1 MKIQF
6 LGTAAAE
13 GFPGSF
19 CNCEYCQNVRNLGEK
34 YYRTRCQS
42 IIDGKI
48 LIDMPADTYYHFLK
62 YGIRGDQIETV
73 IFTHT
78 HADHF
83 YQKELDM
90 RGAGYG
96 KNMEVEKLNLLIPA
110 NATEKIDRL
119 GKHTKDIMNVVVA
132 EPYKT
137 VKFGDY
143 EITPLKARHGYGAID
158 ANIYLIKKGDKSFLY
173 GHDTGYFYDEVF
185 DYLKD
190 NNVYLNGLTLDCCY
204 ASLPIS
210 DEGAHM
216 GYPNN
221 ERVLNRLEELGV
233 IDKNTKRVINHFS
246 HNVNPVQEVIEKES
260 KHLNC
265 IVAYDGMTLEI

>member
-19 CNCEYCQNVRNLGEK
+19 CNCKYCKNVRELGEK
-34 YYRTRCQS
+34 YYRTRTQTL
-42 IIDGKI
+42 IDGKL

-62 YGIRGDQIETV
+62 NGIRGDQIESV

-78 HADHF
+78 HGDHF
-83 YQKELDM
+83 YIKELDM

-96 KNMEVEKLNLLIPA
+96 KDMEVQKLNVLIPK
-110 NATEKIDRL
+110 NAKIEADNL
-119 GKHTKDIMNVVVA
+119 GNHTKDITNIIVA
-132 EPYKT
+132 EPYET
-137 VKFGDY
+137 VKLGEY
-143 EITPLKARHGYGAID
+143 QVTPLKAKHGYGAID
-158 ANIYLIKKGDKSFLY
+158 ANIYLIKKGDKTFLY
-173 GHDTGYFYDEVF
+173 GHDTGYLFDEVF
-185 DYLKD
+185 DYLKE

-216 GYPNN
+216 GYPNV

-246 HNVNPVQEVIEKES
+246 HNVNPLQNVLEEES
-260 KHLNC
+260 KHLNS
-265 IVAYDGMTLEI
+265 IVAYDGMVLEI

>member
-34 YYRTRCQS
+34 YFRTRCQS

-96 KNMEVEKLNLLIPA
+96 KNMEVQKLNLLIPA

-260 KHLNC
+260 EHLNC

>member
-34 YYRTRCQS
+34 YFRTRCQS

-96 KNMEVEKLNLLIPA
+96 KNMEVQKLNLLIPA

>member
-34 YYRTRCQS
+34 YFRTRCQS

-260 KHLNC
+260 EHLNC

>member
-48 LIDMPADTYYHFLK
+48 LIDMPADTYFHFLK

-83 YQKELDM
+83 YPNELDM

-96 KNMEVEKLNLLIPA
+96 KNMEVQKLNLLIPKD
-110 NATEKIDRL
+110 ATERINGL
-119 GKHTKDIMNVVVA
+119 YKHTKDIMNVVVA

-137 VKFGDY
+137 VKFCDY
-143 EITPLKARHGYGAID
+143 EITPLKARHGYGVIH
-158 ANIYLIKKGDKSFLY
+158 ANIYLIKKGDKAFLY

-190 NNVYLNGLTLDCCY
+190 NNVYLSGLTLDCCY

-210 DEGAHM
+210 DEGGHM
-216 GYPNN
+216 GYPNV

-233 IDKNTKRVINHFS
+233 IDGNTKRVINHFS
-246 HNVNPVQEVIEKES
+246 HNVNPVQEIIEKES
-260 KHLNC
+260 EYLNC

>member
-42 IIDGKI
+42 LIDGKL
-48 LIDMPADTYYHFLK
+48 LIDLPADTYYHFLK

-158 ANIYLIKKGDKSFLY
+158 ANIYLIKKGEKSFLY

-190 NNVYLNGLTLDCCY
+190 NNVYLSGLTLDCCY

>member
-48 LIDMPADTYYHFLK
+48 LIDMPADTYFHFLK

-83 YQKELDM
+83 YPNELDM

-96 KNMEVEKLNLLIPA
+96 KNMEVQKLNLLIPKD
-110 NATEKIDRL
+110 ATERINGL
-119 GKHTKDIMNVVVA
+119 YKHTKEIMNVVVA

-143 EITPLKARHGYGAID
+143 EITPLKARHGYGVIH
-158 ANIYLIKKGDKSFLY
+158 ANIYLIKKGDKAFLY

-190 NNVYLNGLTLDCCY
+190 NNVYLSGLTLDCCY

-210 DEGAHM
+210 DEGGHM
-216 GYPNN
+216 GYPNV
-221 ERVLNRLEELGV
+221 ERVLNRLKELGV

>member
-19 CNCEYCQNVRNLGEK
+19 CNCKYCENVRKMGEK

-42 IIDGKI
+42 IIDNKL

-62 YGIRGDQIETV
+62 YGIRGDKIETV

-78 HADHF
+78 HGDHF
-83 YQKELDM
+83 YYNELEM

-96 KNMEVEKLNLLIPA
+96 KNMEVEKLNVLIPA
-110 NATEKIDRL
+110 NAIEKIGKL
-119 GKHTKDIMNVVVA
+119 GNHTKDIMNVVVA

-137 VKFGDY
+137 YEFGEY
-143 EITPLKARHGYGAID
+143 QVTPLKAKHGYGAID
-158 ANIYLIKKGDKSFLY
+158 ANVYLIKKGDKTFLY

-190 NNVYLNGLTLDCCY
+190 NGVYLNALTVDCCY

-216 GYPNN
+216 GYPNV
-221 ERVLNRLEELGV
+221 ERVFNKLTELGV
-233 IDKNTKRVINHFS
+233 MDDKTVRVINHFS
-246 HNVNPVQEVIEKES
+246 HNVNPVQDVIEEES
-260 KHLNC
+260 KHLNAL
-265 IVAYDGMTLEI
+265 VAYDGMVLEI

>member
-19 CNCEYCQNVRNLGEK
+19 CNCKYCENVRYMGEK
-34 YYRTRCQS
+34 YFRTRTQAL
-42 IIDGKI
+42 IDGKL

-62 YGIRGDQIETV
+62 NNIRGDMIETV

-78 HADHF
+78 HGDHF
-83 YQKELDM
+83 YHKELEM

-96 KNMEVEKLNLLIPA
+96 KNMAVEKLNVMIPA
-110 NATEKIDRL
+110 NGMAKIEKL
-119 GKHTKDIMNVVVA
+119 GNHTKDIMNVVIA

-137 VKFGDY
+137 VEFGEY
-143 EITPLKARHGYGAID
+143 RVTPLKAKHGYGAID
-158 ANIYLIKKGDKSFLY
+158 ANIYLINKGDKSFLY

-185 DYLKD
+185 DYFV
-190 NNVYLNGLTLDCCY
+190 NNKVYLNGLTLDCCY

-210 DEGAHM
+210 DDGGHM
-216 GYPNN
+216 GYPNVK
-221 ERVLNRLEELGV
+221 RVLKRLEENGT
-233 IDKNTKRVINHFS
+233 IDSNTKRVINHFS
-246 HNVNPVQEVIEKES
+246 HNVNPLQDVIEEES
-260 KHLNC
+260 KDLGV
-265 IVAYDGMTLEI
+265 IVSYDGMVLEI

>member
-34 YYRTRCQS
+34 YFRTRCQS

>member
-48 LIDMPADTYYHFLK
+48 LIDMPADTYFHFLK
-62 YGIRGDQIETV
+62 YGIRGDQIKTV

-83 YQKELDM
+83 YPNELDM

-96 KNMEVEKLNLLIPA
+96 KNMEVQKLNLLIPKD
-110 NATEKIDRL
+110 ATERINGL
-119 GKHTKDIMNVVVA
+119 YKHTKDIMNVVVA

-143 EITPLKARHGYGAID
+143 EITPLKARHGYGVIH
-158 ANIYLIKKGDKSFLY
+158 ANIYLIKKGDKAFLY

-190 NNVYLNGLTLDCCY
+190 NNVYLSGLTLDCCY

-210 DEGAHM
+210 DEGGHM
-216 GYPNN
+216 GYPNV

-233 IDKNTKRVINHFS
+233 IDGNTKRVINHFS